1 MSLNSSKLSKILI
14 IDFGSQ
20 FTQLIARRIRELGVF
35 SEIISHKK
43 VNSKNILQENIS
55 GIILSGGPLNVY
67 QNDKFKFDRK
77 ILQLG
82 TPILGICF
90 GHQILSK
97 ELGGRV
103 KKSNHREFGLAIIN
117 KVSNSILTKNFFNK
131 KNVSNVWM
139 SHADQVSKMPTGF
152 KIVASTKNS
161 KLTIIENSKSNFYG
175 VQFHPEVTHTLK
187 GKILLRNFLFLIC
200 KMKKN
205 WSSRDQK
212 LKLINEIKQQVGDNK
227 VICGLSGG
235 VDSSVVAQL
244 LSKAIGKNLTCIFV
258 NNGLLRKNEESQVV
272 NTFKKKLKMNLLY
285 VNAEKEFIKKLT
297 DVSDPEKK
305 RKIIGNL
312 FIKIFE
318 RCAKKIKNVKF
329 LAQGTLYPDLIESK
343 SVTGSQTSKIK
354 SHHNVG
360 GLPKRMKLKLVEPLK
375 FLFKDEVRKLGLEL
389 NLSSDIIFRHPFP
402 GPGLAIRMPGIIT
415 NEKIKIL
422 KEADFYFIKALRDHG
437 LYHKI
442 WQAYAALLPV
452 KTVGVMGD
460 NRTYEYICLLRAIIS
475 EDGMTADFFDFPKGF
490 MQSIS
495 NQIINNISGI
505 NRVVYDVTSKPPSTI
520 ELE

>member
-1 MSLNSSKLSKILI
+1 MSLDQNLNKILI

-43 VNSKNILQENIS
+43 IKIKDIDRSIK
-55 GIILSGGPLNVY
+55 GIILSGGPLNVDQINKY
-67 QNDKFKFDRK
+67 SFDKK
-77 ILQLG
+77 IINLNI
-82 TPILGICF
+82 PILGICF

-97 ELGGRV
+97 LNGGKV
-103 KKSNHREFGLAIIN
+103 KQSKHREFGLANIYKKN
-117 KVSNSILTKNFFNK
+117 ESLLTKNFFNK
-131 KNVSNVWM
+131 QKFKKVWM
-139 SHADQVSKMPTGF
+139 SHADQVSKLPKNF
-152 KIVASTKNS
+152 KVVASSTNS
-161 KLTIIENSKSNFYG
+161 KFAIVENKFKQFYG
-175 VQFHPEVTHTLK
+175 IQFHPEVTHTEN
-187 GKILLRNFLFLIC
+187 GKKLISNFIFLIC
-200 KMKKN
+200 KVKRN
-205 WSSRDQK
+205 WSSKDQK
-212 LKLINEIKQQVGDNK
+212 IQLIKEVKDQVGSEK
-227 VICGLSGG
+227 VICALSGG

-244 LSKAIGKNLTCIFV
+244 LNKAIGKKLYCIFV
-258 NNGLLRKNEESQVV
+258 NTGLLRKNEEIQVV
-272 NTFKKKLKMNLLY
+272 QTFKKRLKMNLIY
-285 VNAEKEFIKKLT
+285 VNAEKEFLKKLQN
-297 DVSDPEKK
+297 VSDPEKK

-318 RCAKKIKNVKF
+318 RYAKKIRNVKF

-360 GLPKRMKLKLVEPLK
+360 GLPKKMKLKLVEPLK

-389 NLSSDIIFRHPFP
+389 NLSKDIISRHPFP
-402 GPGLAIRMPGIIT
+402 GPGLAIRMPGLIT

-422 KEADFYFIKALRDHG
+422 KEADYYFIQALRDHG

-460 NRTYEYICLLRAIIS
+460 NRTYEYLCLLRAITS
-475 EDGMTADFFDFPKGF
+475 EDGMTADFYEFKSLLCK
-490 MQSIS
+490 QS
-495 NQIINNISGI
+495 QIKLLI
-505 NRVVYDVTSKPPSTI
+505 V
-520 ELE
+520 

>member
-1 MSLNSSKLSKILI
+1 MSLDITLNKILI

-35 SEIISHKK
+35 SEIVSHKK
-43 VNSKNILQENIS
+43 IKSKDIDNSTK

-67 QNDKFKFDRK
+67 EIKKYSFDKK
-77 ILQLG
+77 IIQIG
-82 TPILGICF
+82 KPILGICF

-97 ELGGRV
+97 LNGGKV
-103 KKSNHREFGLAIIN
+103 KQSKHREFGLANII
-117 KVSNSILTKNFFNK
+117 KKKDSLLTKNFFNK
-131 KNVSNVWM
+131 KKFTKVWM
-139 SHADQVSKMPTGF
+139 SHADQVSKLPKNF
-152 KIVASTKNS
+152 NIIASSQNSRFAIVENNS
-161 KLTIIENSKSNFYG
+161 KKFYG
-175 VQFHPEVTHTLK
+175 VQFHPEVTHTEN
-187 GKILLRNFLFLIC
+187 GKKIISNFLFLIC
-200 KMKKN
+200 QIKRN
-205 WSSRDQK
+205 WTSKEQK
-212 LKLINEIKQQVGDNK
+212 RKLIDDIKNQVGKNK
-227 VICGLSGG
+227 VICALSGG

-244 LSKAIGKNLTCIFV
+244 MNKAIGKKLFCIFV
-258 NNGLLRKNEESQVV
+258 NTGLLRKNEEKQVLK
-272 NTFKKKLKMNLLY
+272 TFKKKLKINLIY

-297 DVSDPEKK
+297 NIYDPEKK

-318 RCAKKIKNVKF
+318 RYSKKIKNVKF

-360 GLPKRMKLKLVEPLK
+360 GLPKKMKLKLVEPLK

-389 NLSSDIIFRHPFP
+389 NLGKEIISRHPFP
-402 GPGLAIRMPGIIT
+402 GPGLAIRMPGSIT
-415 NEKIKIL
+415 KEKINIL
-422 KEADFYFIKALRDHG
+422 KEADHYFIQALKEHK

-460 NRTYEYICLLRAIIS
+460 NRTYEYLCLLRAITS
-475 EDGMTADFFDFPKGF
+475 EDGMTADFYDFKKSF
-490 MQSIS
+490 IQEIS
-495 NQIINNISGI
+495 NKIVNSIRGI
-505 NRVVYDVTSKPPSTI
+505 NRVVYDITSKPPSTI

>member
-1 MSLNSSKLSKILI
+1 MSLDRILNKILI

-20 FTQLIARRIRELGVF
+20 FTQLIARRIRELGVY
-35 SEIISHKK
+35 SEIISHKQI
-43 VNSKNILQENIS
+43 KNRNINKS
-55 GIILSGGPLNVY
+55 IKGIILSGGPLNVY
-67 QNDKFKFDRK
+67 QINKYSFDKN
-77 ILQLG
+77 IIENG
-82 TPILGICF
+82 IPVLGICF

-97 ELGGRV
+97 LNGGRV
-103 KKSNHREFGLAIIN
+103 KQSKHREFGLANIY
-117 KVSNSILTKNFFNK
+117 KKGNSPLIKNLFNK
-131 KNVSNVWM
+131 KKIIKVWM
-139 SHADQVSKMPTGF
+139 SHADQVSKLPKKF
-152 KIVASTKNS
+152 NVIASSQNS
-161 KLTIIENSKSNFYG
+161 KFAVVENKSKKFYG
-175 VQFHPEVTHTLK
+175 VQFHPEVTHTEN
-187 GKILLRNFLFLIC
+187 GKKLISNFIFNIC
-200 KMKKN
+200 RIKKN
-205 WSSRDQK
+205 WSSKHQK
-212 LKLINEIKQQVGDNK
+212 KKLINDVRFQVGKNK
-227 VICGLSGG
+227 VICALSGG

-244 LSKAIGKNLTCIFV
+244 LNKAIGKKLYCIFV
-258 NNGLLRKNEESQVV
+258 NTGLLRKNEENQVV
-272 NTFKKKLKMNLLY
+272 KTFKKKLKINLIY
-285 VNAEKEFIKKLT
+285 VNAEKEFLMKLKN
-297 DVSDPEKK
+297 VSDPEKK

-318 RCAKKIKNVKF
+318 RYAKKIKNVQF

-360 GLPKRMKLKLVEPLK
+360 GLPKKMKLKLVEPLK

-389 NLSSDIIFRHPFP
+389 NLNKEIISRHPFP

-415 NEKIKIL
+415 KEKINIL
-422 KEADFYFIKALRDHG
+422 KEADHYFIQALKEHG

-460 NRTYEYICLLRAIIS
+460 NRTYEYLCLLRAITS
-475 EDGMTADFFDFPKGF
+475 EDGMTADFFEFKKSF
-490 MQSIS
+490 IQEIS
-495 NQIINNISGI
+495 NKIVNNIRGI

>member
-1 MSLNSSKLSKILI
+1 MSLDQNLGKILI
-14 IDFGSQ
+14 VDFGSQ
-20 FTQLIARRIRELGVF
+20 FTQLIARRVREIGVF

-43 VNSKNILQENIS
+43 IKLKNIDGTIK

-67 QNDKFKFDRK
+67 QINKYSFDRK
-77 ILQLG
+77 ILQLNIP
-82 TPILGICF
+82 TLGICF

-97 ELGGRV
+97 LNGGKV
-103 KKSNHREFGLAIIN
+103 KQSKHREFGLANIY
-117 KVSNSILTKNFFNK
+117 KKNSSLLTSNFFK
-131 KNVSNVWM
+131 KSNTKKVWM
-139 SHADQVSKMPTGF
+139 SHADQVSKIPKNF
-152 KIVASTKNS
+152 KVVASSTNS
-161 KLTIIENSKSNFYG
+161 KYAIVEDKIKKFYG
-175 VQFHPEVTHTLK
+175 VQFHPEVTHTED
-187 GKILLRNFLFLIC
+187 GKKLISNFVFLIC

-205 WSSRDQK
+205 WSSKDQK
-212 LKLINEIKQQVGDNK
+212 LQLIKDVRSQVGSNK
-227 VICGLSGG
+227 VICALSGG

-244 LSKAIGKNLTCIFV
+244 LNKAIGKKLYCIFV
-258 NNGLLRKNEESQVV
+258 NTGLLRKNEEVQVV
-272 NTFKKKLKMNLLY
+272 QTFKKRLKINLIY
-285 VNAEKEFIKKLT
+285 VNAEKEFLKKLHN
-297 DVSDPEKK
+297 VSDPEKK

-318 RCAKKIKNVKF
+318 RYAKKIKNVKF

-389 NLSSDIIFRHPFP
+389 NLSHEIISRHPFP
-402 GPGLAIRMPGIIT
+402 GPGLAIRMPGVIT

-422 KEADFYFIKALRDHG
+422 KEADHYFIQALRKHG

-460 NRTYEYICLLRAIIS
+460 NRTYEYLCLLRAITS
-475 EDGMTADFFDFPKGF
+475 EDGMTADFYEFKKSF
-490 MQSIS
+490 MEIIS
-495 NQIINNISGI
+495 NQIVNSIRGI
-505 NRVVYDVTSKPPSTI
+505 NRVVYDITSKPPSTI